1 MSIPEVFFR
10 ETIDLNRYSN
20 AVSAD
25 FVRTYND
32 VILLAARKLNAINIR
47 QAKAGEGVVI
57 APQTKKRLRAII
69 AQSKSSLD
77 KWSKTSTKKMIKEI
91 EGLAKVQAG
100 FIENELKKAV
110 KSGNIPINSVAVSS
124 KYAES
129 FVTTDPTKVNI
140 FTSKQFTEDDF
151 KKFGSG
157 KFELTARQGAMQTL
171 PNGETVEKAFRGI
184 ATRQQE
190 GLARTIRQ
198 GVFSGEST
206 QQIASRM
213 IGRLEFGQRGSVRQI
228 AQAGGE
234 LTKLANHQIQTIVR
248 TSVNQVQNQASQ
260 AVYAA
265 NKKVSPKYE
274 YVATLDSRT
283 SPICKRLDG
292 RKFEYNK
299 GPTPPQHFNCRSTT
313 VPVVDYAGL
322 KKQKGFEDLT
332 PPPKGK
338 VVTRPTGEGTGR
350 VPQDTQYGDW
360 LLGQDKKLKVKT
372 LGNEQKVRY
381 FERLAKKEGSGQKAI
396 RKMVREDGSERSL
409 KDLERLYGKPN
420 DITIKIPK
428 PKPVTKPT
436 VTITNQEKLEE
447 IAKAARAAERK
458 AKAELKAIKAK
469 DPLKPNIAQLQ
480 GINKNNKIQ
489 PKDVNDAFNM
499 MDDMEG
505 LAGANAKKLRQFTE
519 QREIFC
525 SWTSGAETKG
535 RAYAKINEKTKY
547 LKENQQLRRSLQL
560 AKDRGVKNLKEG
572 PSFDPVSGREIY
584 NNIERTK
591 TGLNY
596 ITEILDDGL
605 GSSSNWGH
613 STFTRFVTTG
623 KSDAFGFTF
632 QGANHINIK
641 SKPYYKKLKDLK
653 KIRQKVGES
662 VEKAAKG
669 TPQRTADQGLYRLS
683 YTKAEM
689 KKSFLDRRSTVVAD
703 DAWLTTYV
711 HEMGHQIHYA
721 AGRPVMTG
729 TQWIPSSYGGSN
741 FMEQFAE
748 TFVQYVFD
756 PVSLKKVSPN
766 AYKWVDDAV
775 AAALEAPV

>member
-77 KWSKTSTKKMIKEI
+77 KWSKTTTKKMIKEI

-100 FIENELKKAV
+100 FIESELKKAV

-265 NKKVSPKYE
+265 NSKVAPKYE

-409 KDLERLYGKPN
+409 KDLERLYGKPS

-436 VTITNQEKLEE
+436 VTITNQDKLEE
-447 IAKAARAAERK
+447 TLKAARAAERK
-458 AKAELKAIKAK
+458 AKAELKTIKAK

-535 RAYAKINEKTKY
+535 SAYAKINEKTKY

-756 PVSLKKVSPN
+756 PVSLKKVSPD

>member
-77 KWSKTSTKKMIKEI
+77 KWSKTTTKKMIKEI

-100 FIENELKKAV
+100 FIEGELKKAV

-265 NKKVSPKYE
+265 NSKVAPKYE

-409 KDLERLYGKPN
+409 KDLERLYGKPS

-436 VTITNQEKLEE
+436 VTITNQDKLEE

-572 PSFDPVSGREIY
+572 PSYDPVSGREIY

-756 PVSLKKVSPN
+756 PVSLKKVSPD

>member
-10 ETIDLNRYSN
+10 ETIDINRYSN

-25 FVRTYND
+25 FVKTYND

-100 FIENELKKAV
+100 FIEGELKKAV
-110 KSGNIPINSVAVSS
+110 KSGNIPINSVAISS

-248 TSVNQVQNQASQ
+248 TSVNLVQNQASQ

-265 NKKVSPKYE
+265 NSKVAPKYE

-313 VPVVDYAGL
+313 VPVVDYEGL
-322 KKQKGFEDLT
+322 RKREEFKDLT

-409 KDLERLYGKPN
+409 KDLERLYGKPR
-420 DITIKIPK
+420 DITIRTKT
-428 PKPVTKPT
+428 PKPVAKPVGFERRLVDSSPDQLRKNGKALMDEVGGLDVKKLELLLNEYKDSAKNAAFDMKALDKFDKAKDKYLKYRDNFRKSLEKLRTKMLETSLTDGQVDKFVNQVRISSSFDGPQQGQIKNYFNEYVRMFNGAGFTEAANGVPAVNTIGKAQRGSCRFWEGKFTTGVNGRT
-436 VTITNQEKLEE
+436 VNKSTTFHEITHVVEVQNPKLNNYMNEWKRNKAFGEKGSRGLKKEVREKYLAKPNSRANFDMTEKLEKPVYKLKT
-447 IAKAARAAERK
+447 ITGNRGYKDR
-458 AKAELKAIKAK
+458 ELAFVNEYK
-469 DPLKPNIAQLQ
+469 DAYM
-480 GINKNNKIQ
+480 GKIY
-489 PKDVNDAFNM
+489 
-499 MDDMEG
+499 DMYDYSEPYITG
-505 LAGANAKKLRQFTE
+505 
-519 QREIFC
+519 
-525 SWTSGAETKG
+525 
-535 RAYAKINEKTKY
+535 KIN
-547 LKENQQLRRSLQL
+547 
-560 AKDRGVKNLKEG
+560 
-572 PSFDPVSGREIY
+572 PSEVL
-584 NNIERTK
+584 TM
-591 TGLNY
+591 
-596 ITEILDDGL
+596 
-605 GSSSNWGH
+605 
-613 STFTRFVTTG
+613 
-623 KSDAFGFTF
+623 
-632 QGANHINIK
+632 
-641 SKPYYKKLKDLK
+641 
-653 KIRQKVGES
+653 S
-662 VEKAAKG
+662 VETFSDPELMQTLLVKHPDLFELVVGMSRAG
-669 TPQRTADQGLYRLS
+669 TL
-683 YTKAEM
+683 
-689 KKSFLDRRSTVVAD
+689 
-703 DAWLTTYV
+703 
-711 HEMGHQIHYA
+711 
-721 AGRPVMTG
+721 
-729 TQWIPSSYGGSN
+729 
-741 FMEQFAE
+741 
-748 TFVQYVFD
+748 
-756 PVSLKKVSPN
+756 
-766 AYKWVDDAV
+766 
-775 AAALEAPV
+775 

>member
-32 VILLAARKLNAINIR
+32 IILLAARKLNAINIR
-47 QAKAGEGVVI
+47 EAKAGEGVVI

-213 IGRLEFGQRGSVRQI
+213 IGRLEFGQKGSVRQI

-234 LTKLANHQIQTIVR
+234 MTKLANHQIQTIVR

-265 NKKVSPKYE
+265 NSKVAPKYE

-372 LGNEQKVRY
+372 LGNEQKVKY

-409 KDLERLYGKPN
+409 KDLQRLYGKPS

-436 VTITNQEKLEE
+436 ITITNQDKLEK

-469 DPLKPNIAQLQ
+469 DPLQPNIAQLQ

-535 RAYAKINEKTKY
+535 TAYAKINEKTKY

-756 PVSLKKVSPN
+756 PVSLKKVSPD